1 MENFTQKIKEHADH
15 IADAGPHCK
24 TEETTK
30 QALILPLLDILGY
43 SPFNPRMVKAEY
55 QADFTGSKNS
65 ERVDYALFSDEE
77 LVMYIEAK
85 PYDQP
90 LPKHMPQLAR
100 YFNSTPSVCVGA
112 VTNGCQ
118 WSFYTD
124 LQNNN
129 IMDDKPFL
137 QIDFQSL
144 GILDIP
150 ELAKFRYGHLKSE
163 NMRTLA
169 EDLTYL
175 TNFKTVIRN
184 SLKNLDPDF
193 VKFVANQA
201 DPTLRMTQKTL
212 ENMTPIVKKAVK
224 DVLSSLVVDSLSPSD
239 PINQP
244 EEIPI
249 DPLAAIVDPNNPN
262 IVSTHQEREL
272 LAHIQT
278 VLKSKTAVENIEA
291 KDTASY
297 FGVVFQGKN
306 NRWLLHYHGDKKNPT
321 VHFGI
326 ELTDKHRQE
335 ITRSGL
341 TIEPNDHINLP
352 QPSDIMRL
360 TGLCFDALAY
370 CENDDNFKRVK

>member
-1 MENFTQKIKEHADH
+1 MDNFTQRIKEHSEH
-15 IADAGPHCK
+15 IAEAGPHCK

-43 SPFNPRMVKAEY
+43 SPFNPLMVRAEY
-55 QADFTGSKNS
+55 CADFTGAKNS
-65 ERVDYALFSDEE
+65 ERVDYALYSEGE
-77 LVMYIEAK
+77 LVMFIEAK
-85 PYDQP
+85 PFDQK
-90 LPKHMPQLAR
+90 LPKHMPQLSR
-100 YFNSTPSVCVGA
+100 YFNATPSVCIGA
-112 VTNGCQ
+112 VTNGHQ
-118 WSFYTD
+118 WAFYTD
-124 LQNNN
+124 LSNNN
-129 IMDDKPFL
+129 IMDEKPFL
-137 QIDFQSL
+137 EIDFKNL
-144 GILDIP
+144 GILDSS
-150 ELAKFRYGHLKSE
+150 ELAKFRYGYLKTE

-175 TNFKTVIRN
+175 TSFKAVIRN

-212 ENMTPIVKKAVK
+212 DNMTPIVKKAVK
-224 DVLSSLVVDSLSPSD
+224 DVLSSLVVDSLSSTEPAQE
-239 PINQP
+239 I
-244 EEIPI
+244 EEIPF
-249 DPLAAIVDPNNPN
+249 DPLAAVVDPNNSN

-272 LAHIQT
+272 LAHTQT
-278 VLKSKTAVENIEA
+278 ILKTKTAVENIEA

-297 FGVVFQGKN
+297 FGIVFQGKN
-306 NRWLLHYHGDKKNPT
+306 NRWLLHYHGDKKSPT

-326 ELTDKHRQE
+326 ELTAKHRQE
-335 ITRSGL
+335 VERSGL

-352 QPSDIMRL
+352 EPSDIMRL